1 MKTEQIFLEDDER
14 VLSDF
19 YIGATE
25 LYYSE
30 KRLYV
35 LNSSDSARST
45 EVVDRKT
52 INDVQVVEQ
61 RLKRNA
67 AWLICGL
74 LITVFAVLVKLVPIL
89 KQFTSFLF
97 IPFIVVGPVLAIIG
111 IICLI
116 PKYSTKIFIHTTGI
130 TIEIPADKIDKKQL
144 TEIRAQV
151 FGVMVVGGVYHF
163 HTFRKDQPDE
173 PKIERVRPDRKPTV
187 ASTGTTYTEPAPEVK
202 KEAPAT
208 EPVKAKEEAPA
219 NEPVKAKEEA
229 PAPVREEVTAP
240 AAEAKEEATIEAK
253 AEAAPAKEEAPT
265 EVKEVAESEVVSEEA
280 TIEAKEESAEPA
292 EVKEEAPATE
302 PVKVKEEAPATE
314 PEKAEN
320 QEPATV

>member
-35 LNSSDSARST
+35 LNSSDSTRST

-74 LITVFAVLVKLVPIL
+74 LITIFAVLVKLVPIL
-89 KQFTSFLF
+89 NQFTSFLF
-97 IPFIVVGPVLAIIG
+97 MPFIVVGPVLAIIG

-187 ASTGTTYTEPAPEVK
+187 ASTGTTYTEPAPEIK
-202 KEAPAT
+202 KEAPVT
-208 EPVKAKEEAPA
+208 EPSE
-219 NEPVKAKEEA
+219 AKEEA
-229 PAPVREEVTAP
+229 PAPVREEVSAP

-253 AEAAPAKEEAPT
+253 AEAAPAKEEAPA

-302 PVKVKEEAPATE
+302 P
-314 PEKAEN
+314 EKAEN
-320 QEPATV
+320 EEPATV

>member
-35 LNSSDSARST
+35 LNSSDSTRST

-74 LITVFAVLVKLVPIL
+74 LITIFAVLVKLVPIL
-89 KQFTSFLF
+89 NQFTSFLF
-97 IPFIVVGPVLAIIG
+97 IPFVVVGPVLAIIG

-202 KEAPAT
+202 KEAPVT
-208 EPVKAKEEAPA
+208 EPSE
-219 NEPVKAKEEA
+219 AKEEA

-253 AEAAPAKEEAPT
+253 AEAAPAKEEAPA
-265 EVKEVAESEVVSEEA
+265 EAKEVAESEVVSEEA
-280 TIEAKEESAEPA
+280 TIEAKEESPEPT
-292 EVKEEAPATE
+292 EVKEEAPA
-302 PVKVKEEAPATE
+302 AE
-314 PEKAEN
+314 PEKA
-320 QEPATV
+320 

>member
-35 LNSSDSARST
+35 LNSSDSTRST

-74 LITVFAVLVKLVPIL
+74 LITIFAVLVKLVPIL
-89 KQFTSFLF
+89 NQFTSFLF
-97 IPFIVVGPVLAIIG
+97 MPFIVVGPVLAIIG

-187 ASTGTTYTEPAPEVK
+187 ASTGTTYAEPAPEVK
-202 KEAPAT
+202 KEAPVT
-208 EPVKAKEEAPA
+208 EPSE
-219 NEPVKAKEEA
+219 AKEEA
-229 PAPVREEVTAP
+229 PAPVREEVSAP

-253 AEAAPAKEEAPT
+253 AEAAPAEEEAPA
-265 EVKEVAESEVVSEEA
+265 EVNEVAESEVVSEES
-280 TIEAKEESAEPA
+280 TIEAKEESTEPA
-292 EVKEEAPATE
+292 EAKEEAPANE
-302 PVKVKEEAPATE
+302 PAEIKEEAPATE

-320 QEPATV
+320 EEPATV